1 MNIFLLED
9 DFMLHKAIKNAL
21 IDDGNL
27 VDGFYDGLEGLSK
40 ITTQYDLFIVDV
52 YVPYINGL
60 ELISKIKKVRENSKI
75 IIISADNNIQ
85 TIKKAYQQGC
95 DDFLKK
101 PFDIEELLLKVQ
113 KIKTSSVQTL
123 NFNNGISYAFHQKS
137 IYFNTSEVILTKK
150 ETTLID
156 LLINNLHNGVSYDVL
171 IDVLYEDDIGSI
183 DALRSLVKRLR
194 KKLPD
199 GFIQTTLSG
208 RYKINQQ

>member
-156 LLINNLHNGVSYDVL
+156 VLINNLHNGVSYDVL